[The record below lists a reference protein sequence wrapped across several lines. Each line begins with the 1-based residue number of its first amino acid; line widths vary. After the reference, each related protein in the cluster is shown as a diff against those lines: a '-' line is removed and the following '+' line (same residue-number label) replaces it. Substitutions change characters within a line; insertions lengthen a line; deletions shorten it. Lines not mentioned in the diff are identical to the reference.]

1 MPPPATASLPPRLE
15 PQFPN
20 SPLPAPHLPTPHS
33 VQNGKWVILPDE
45 GGVEIEEEVET
56 PFGFLEVD
64 VPGHDEVGGVVVA
77 F

>member
-1 MPPPATASLPPRLE
+1 MNRSFRTPLSQPRT
-15 PQFPN
+15 
-20 SPLPAPHLPTPHS
+20 SPLPTPHS